1 MNVVMQDS
9 VSDKLDVVLKAIGQ
23 VIVGQRDPLEKMLIA
38 MLCNGH
44 VLLEGV
50 PGIAKTMMVN
60 TLAQALSAQFSRI
73 QFTPDLLPGDLVGTQ
88 IYRHETGAF
97 ETHRGPIFAN
107 VVLADEINR
116 SPAKVQSALLEA
128 MQERQVTL
136 GGHTHKLP
144 KPFMVL
150 ATQNP
155 IEQEGTYSLPEA
167 QIDRFM
173 FKLLIEY
180 PTHEEEHEIM
190 RRVART
196 EPVTTVD
203 PVATLDDV
211 LTMRR
216 TLDAV
221 HLDEKIELY
230 VLRLVAAT
238 RNPAACGLDELDPF
252 IRFGASPRASIYLAL
267 AARGHALM
275 RRRDYVVPDDVK
287 AMLHDVV
294 RHRIA
299 ISYRAEAE
307 GLNSDSLLDRIVER
321 VPISDVG
328 QSDEKKLPVRP
339 TNDVALH

>member
-1 MNVVMQDS
+1 MNLTTQDA
-9 VSDKLDVVLKAIGQ
+9 VSAKIDAVLQTVGQ
-23 VIVGQRDPLEKMLIA
+23 VIVGQREPLEKMLIA
-38 MLCNGH
+38 LLCNGH
-44 VLLEGV
+44 ALLEGV

-60 TLAQALSAQFSRI
+60 NLAQALDARFSRI

-88 IYRHETGAF
+88 IYRHETGTF

-136 GGHTHKLP
+136 GGQTHKLP
-144 KPFMVL
+144 EPFMVL

-167 QIDRFM
+167 QVDRFM
-173 FKLLIEY
+173 FKLLVAY
-180 PTHEEEHEIM
+180 PTHAEEHEIM
-190 RRVART
+190 RRAART
-196 EPVTTVD
+196 NPVTTVE
-203 PVATLDDV
+203 PMSSLADV
-211 LTMRR
+211 LLMRQA
-216 TLDAV
+216 LDAV

-230 VLRLVAAT
+230 ILRLVAAT
-238 RNPAACGLDELDPF
+238 RHPAACGLDDLAPY

-307 GLNSDSLLDRIVER
+307 GLNSDSLLERIVQQ
-321 VPISDVG
+321 VPIHDVG
-328 QSDEKKLPVRP
+328 ASHAAAID
-339 TNDVALH
+339 

>member
-1 MNVVMQDS
+1 MSLPIQDA
-9 VSDKLDVVLKAIGQ
+9 VSDKLDAVLRAVGQ
-23 VIVGQRDPLEKMLIA
+23 VIVGQREPLEKMLIA
-38 MLCNGH
+38 LLCNGH

-50 PGIAKTMMVN
+50 PGIAKTLMVN
-60 TLAQALSAQFSRI
+60 NLAQALNARFSRI

-88 IYRHETGAF
+88 IYRHETGVF
-97 ETHRGPIFAN
+97 ETHRGPVFAN

-136 GGHTHKLP
+136 GGQTHKLP
-144 KPFMVL
+144 EPFMVL

-155 IEQEGTYSLPEA
+155 IEQEGTYLLPEA
-167 QIDRFM
+167 QVDRFM

-180 PTHEEEHEIM
+180 PTHAEEHEIM
-190 RRVART
+190 RRVARSN
-196 EPVTTVD
+196 PVMTVP
-203 PVATLDDV
+203 PVATLADV
-211 LTMRR
+211 LAMRR

-221 HLDEKIELY
+221 HLDERIELY
-230 VLRLVAAT
+230 ILRLVAAT
-238 RNPAACGLDELDPF
+238 RNPATCGLDELAPF

-267 AARGHALM
+267 AARGHALVN
-275 RRRDYVVPDDVK
+275 RRDYVVPDDVK

-307 GLNSDSLLDRIVER
+307 GLDSDALLDRIVER
-321 VPISDVG
+321 VPIHDVG
-328 QSDEKKLPVRP
+328 AIDAAAH
-339 TNDVALH
+339 D

>member
-1 MNVVMQDS
+1 MVHERLNT
-9 VSDKLDVVLKAIGQ
+9 VLEAVGQ

-38 MLCNGH
+38 LLCNGH

-60 TLAQALSAQFSRI
+60 TLAQALGACFSRI
-73 QFTPDLLPGDLVGTQ
+73 QFTPDLLPGDLLGTQ
-88 IYRHETGAF
+88 VYRQERGVF
-97 ETHRGPIFAN
+97 ETHRGPIFGN
-107 VVLADEINR
+107 LVLADEINR

-136 GGHTHKLP
+136 GGQTHKLP
-144 KPFMVL
+144 EPFMVL

-167 QIDRFM
+167 QVDRFM
-173 FKLLIEY
+173 FKLLVDY
-180 PTHEEEHEIM
+180 PTSAEEHEIL

-196 EPVTTVD
+196 NPVTKVAPVTTLD
-203 PVATLDDV
+203 EILTL
-211 LTMRR
+211 R
-216 TLDAV
+216 TALDAV

-230 VLRLVAAT
+230 ILRLVAAT
-238 RNPAACGLDELDPF
+238 RNPVACGFDDLATY

-267 AARGHALM
+267 AARGHALLH
-275 RRRDYVVPDDVK
+275 RRDYVVPDDVK

-307 GLNSDSLLDRIVER
+307 GLNSDALLDRIAQR
-321 VPISDVG
+321 VPVGDVG
-328 QSDEKKLPVRP
+328 AAHAAARD
-339 TNDVALH
+339 

>member
-1 MNVVMQDS
+1 MNEQMQDL
-9 VSDKLDVVLKAIGQ
+9 VSDRLNTVLEAVGH
-23 VIVGQRDPLEKMLIA
+23 VIVGQRKPLEKILIA

-44 VLLEGV
+44 ALLEGV

-60 TLAQALSAQFSRI
+60 SLAQALDAHFCRI

-88 IYRHETGAF
+88 VYRQDTGDF
-97 ETHRGPIFAN
+97 KTHQGPIFAN

-136 GGHTHKLP
+136 GGQTHRLP
-144 KPFMVL
+144 EPFMVL

-167 QIDRFM
+167 QVDRFM

-180 PTHEEEHEIM
+180 PTHAEEHEIM

-196 EPVTTVD
+196 DPVTTVD
-203 PVATLDDV
+203 PVATLADV
-211 LTMRR
+211 LSMRKA
-216 TLDAV
+216 LDAV
-221 HLDEKIELY
+221 ILDEKIELY
-230 VLRLVAAT
+230 ILRLVGAT
-238 RNPAACGLDELDPF
+238 RNPAAFELEDLTPF

-267 AARGHALM
+267 AARGHALL

-287 AMLHDVV
+287 AMLHDVM

-307 GLNSDSLLDRIVER
+307 GLNSDALLDRIVER
-321 VPISDVG
+321 VPINEVG
-328 QSDEKKLPVRP
+328 ASHAAA
-339 TNDVALH
+339 ND

>member
-1 MNVVMQDS
+1 MHGA
-9 VSDKLDVVLKAIGQ
+9 VSEKLDAILGAIGQ

-60 TLAQALSAQFSRI
+60 TLAQALNAQFSRI

-88 IYRHETGAF
+88 IYRHETGVF
-97 ETHRGPIFAN
+97 ETHRGPVFAN

-136 GGHTHKLP
+136 GGETHKLP
-144 KPFMVL
+144 EPFMVL

-167 QIDRFM
+167 QVDRFM

-180 PTHEEEHEIM
+180 PTHDEEHEIM

-196 EPVTTVD
+196 QPGHD
-203 PVATLDDV
+203 
-211 LTMRR
+211 RR
-216 TLDAV
+216 TGGDARRRVDHARDAGCGASGREDRAV
-221 HLDEKIELY
+221 HPASGWRRLGIQPLADSTNWLRSSG
-230 VLRLVAAT
+230 LGPRLVPAFISPLQRAAMHWC
-238 RNPAACGLDELDPF
+238 ADGIMWC
-252 IRFGASPRASIYLAL
+252 
-267 AARGHALM
+267 
-275 RRRDYVVPDDVK
+275 
-287 AMLHDVV
+287 
-294 RHRIA
+294 
-299 ISYRAEAE
+299 
-307 GLNSDSLLDRIVER
+307 
-321 VPISDVG
+321 
-328 QSDEKKLPVRP
+328 P
-339 TNDVALH
+339 TM

>member
-1 MNVVMQDS
+1 MQDS
-9 VSDKLDVVLKAIGQ
+9 VSDKIDAVLDAVGR
-23 VIVGQRDPLEKMLIA
+23 VIVGQREPLEKMLIA

-60 TLAQALSAQFSRI
+60 TLAQALNARFSRI

-88 IYRHETGAF
+88 IYRHESGSF
-97 ETHRGPIFAN
+97 ETHRGPVFAN

-136 GGHTHKLP
+136 GGQTHKLP
-144 KPFMVL
+144 EPFMVL

-173 FKLLIEY
+173 FKLLIQY
-180 PTHEEEHEIM
+180 PTHAEEHEIM

-196 EPVTTVD
+196 NPVTTVE

-211 LTMRR
+211 LAMRE

-230 VLRLVAAT
+230 ILRLVGAT
-238 RNPAACGLDELDPF
+238 RNPATCGLDELAPF

-267 AARGHALM
+267 AARGHALVH
-275 RRRDYVVPDDVK
+275 RRDYVVPDDVK

-299 ISYRAEAE
+299 ISYRAESE
-307 GLNSDSLLDRIVER
+307 GLNSDALLDRIVER
-321 VPISDVG
+321 VPI
-328 QSDEKKLPVRP
+328 
-339 TNDVALH
+339 NDLGVPHAAALD

>member
-1 MNVVMQDS
+1 MPNTVPE
-9 VSDKLDVVLKAIGQ
+9 KLKLVLDAVGR
-23 VIVGQRDPLEKMLIA
+23 VIVGQGEPLEKMLIA
-38 MLCNGH
+38 LLCNGH

-50 PGIAKTMMVN
+50 PGIAKTLMVN
-60 TLAQALSAQFSRI
+60 TLAQALNARFNRI

-136 GGHTHKLP
+136 GGQTHKLP
-144 KPFMVL
+144 EPFMVL

-155 IEQEGTYSLPEA
+155 IEQEGTYALPEA
-167 QIDRFM
+167 QVDRFM
-173 FKLLIEY
+173 FKLLIQY
-180 PTHEEEHEIM
+180 PTPAEEHEIL

-196 EPVTTVD
+196 KPVTTVD
-203 PVATLDDV
+203 PVATLDDI
-211 LTMRR
+211 LAMRQ

-221 HLDEKIELY
+221 HLDEKLEWYI
-230 VLRLVAAT
+230 LRLVAAT
-238 RNPAACGLDELDPF
+238 RNPAACGLDDLAAF

-267 AARGHALM
+267 AARGHALL

-307 GLNSDSLLDRIVER
+307 GLNSDTLLDRIVER
-321 VPISDVG
+321 VPVNERGAPDAAAV
-328 QSDEKKLPVRP
+328 D
-339 TNDVALH
+339 

>member
-1 MNVVMQDS
+1 MQDT
-9 VSDKLDVVLKAIGQ
+9 VSDKLDDVLQAIGQ
-23 VIVGQRDPLEKMLIA
+23 VIVGQREPLEKMLIA

-44 VLLEGV
+44 ALLEGV

-60 TLAQALSAQFSRI
+60 NLAQALNARFSRI

-97 ETHRGPIFAN
+97 ETHRGPVFAN

-136 GGHTHKLP
+136 GGQTHKLP
-144 KPFMVL
+144 EPFMVL

-167 QIDRFM
+167 QVDRFM
-173 FKLLIEY
+173 FKLLVDY
-180 PTHEEEHEIM
+180 PTHAEEHEIM

-196 EPVTTVD
+196 NPRTTVE
-203 PVATLDDV
+203 PVATLADV
-211 LTMRR
+211 MAMRQ

-221 HLDEKIELY
+221 HVDERIELY
-230 VLRLVAAT
+230 ILRLVAAT
-238 RNPAACGLDELDPF
+238 RNPATYGLDDLSPF
-252 IRFGASPRASIYLAL
+252 IRYGASPRASIYLAL
-267 AARGHALM
+267 AARGHALV

-307 GLNSDSLLDRIVER
+307 GLNSDALLDRIVER
-321 VPISDVG
+321 VPINDVG
-328 QSDEKKLPVRP
+328 APHAAA
-339 TNDVALH
+339 NH

>member
-1 MNVVMQDS
+1 MHDTVHEKINGI
-9 VSDKLDVVLKAIGQ
+9 LDAVGQ
-23 VIVGQRDPLEKMLIA
+23 VIVGQRDPLEKMVIA
-38 MLCNGH
+38 LLCNGH

-60 TLAQALSAQFSRI
+60 TLAQALGARFSRI

-88 IYRHETGAF
+88 IYRQEAGAF
-97 ETHRGPIFAN
+97 ETHKGPIFAN
-107 VVLADEINR
+107 LVLADEINR

-136 GGHTHKLP
+136 GGQTHKLP
-144 KPFMVL
+144 EPFMVL

-167 QIDRFM
+167 QVDRFM

-180 PTHEEEHEIM
+180 PTHDEEHAIL
-190 RRVART
+190 RRMART
-196 EPVTTVD
+196 NPVTSAAS
-203 PVATLDDV
+203 VATLDDI
-211 LTMRR
+211 LAIRT

-230 VLRLVAAT
+230 ILRLVAAT
-238 RNPAACGLDELDPF
+238 RNPAACGLDELTSF

-267 AARGHALM
+267 AARAHAM
-275 RRRDYVVPDDVK
+275 VCQRDYVVPDDVK

-307 GLNSDSLLDRIVER
+307 GLNSDGLLDRIVER
-321 VPISDVG
+321 VPICEAGASHA
-328 QSDEKKLPVRP
+328 
-339 TNDVALH
+339 VARH

>member
-1 MNVVMQDS
+1 
-9 VSDKLDVVLKAIGQ
+9 
-23 VIVGQRDPLEKMLIA
+23 MLIA

-44 VLLEGV
+44 ALLEGV
-50 PGIAKTMMVN
+50 PGIAKTLMVN
-60 TLAQALSAQFSRI
+60 NLAQALNAQFSRI

-88 IYRHETGAF
+88 IYRHESGAF

-107 VVLADEINR
+107 MVLADEINR

-136 GGHTHKLP
+136 GGQTHKLP
-144 KPFMVL
+144 RPFMVL

-155 IEQEGTYSLPEA
+155 IEQEGTYALPEA

-180 PTHEEEHEIM
+180 PTHAEEHEIM

-196 EPVTTVD
+196 DPVTTVE

-211 LTMRR
+211 LHMREA
-216 TLDAV
+216 LDAV
-221 HLDEKIELY
+221 HLDQKIELY
-230 VLRLVAAT
+230 VLRLIAAT
-238 RNPAACGLDELDPF
+238 RNPATCGLDDLATF

-267 AARGHALM
+267 AARGHALL

-321 VPISDVG
+321 VPIHDVG
-328 QSDEKKLPVRP
+328 ASDAGTL
-339 TNDVALH
+339 D